1 VSEQAEHLGELLSA
15 QLDGELT
22 AEESELVDA
31 HLASCETCRAE
42 LEATSAVRT
51 ALRQAPAVDPP
62 FGFYERMVRRKASP
76 ARAWRASAAVV
87 GIAAA
92 WIIAIGLVSDPR
104 AGREA
109 PPVDAVRAT
118 LSASG
123 TTTSNADASSA
134 EIALPAQ
141 INGLRRGP
149 AFKTKGGGTLVVF
162 GDSPRSWI
170 GVQTSPH
177 KVDWSKLTGGL
188 RGAVEGIPGNPWRS
202 IDPGAMPAIVYESNG
217 VEVMVAGPVD
227 PAELEAIARQLPPP
241 GDPSLRDRLVEG
253 LRTVLDGW

>member
-1 VSEQAEHLGELLSA
+1 MSEHEHLGELLSA

-22 AEESELVDA
+22 EAEAAEVEA
-31 HLASCETCRAE
+31 HLASCGECRAE

-51 ALRQAPAVDPP
+51 AVRAAPAIDPP
-62 FGFYERMVRRKASP
+62 FGFYERMVRRKTSP
-76 ARAWRASAAVV
+76 ARAWRAGAAVV

-92 WIIAIGLVSDPR
+92 WILVVGLVSDPR
-104 AGREA
+104 ASREA
-109 PPVDAVRAT
+109 PPVDAVRST
-118 LSASG
+118 LAASG
-123 TTTSNADASSA
+123 STAATADPKSA

-141 INGLRRGP
+141 INGLKRGP

-188 RGAVEGIPGNPWRS
+188 RGHVDGIPGNPWRS
-202 IDPGAMPAIVYESNG
+202 VDPGAMPAIVYEANG

-227 PAELEAIARQLPPP
+227 VSELEAIARQLPAPA
-241 GDPSLRDRLVEG
+241 DPSLPDRLAEG
-253 LRTVLDGW
+253 LRAILW

>member
-1 VSEQAEHLGELLSA
+1 VNSVEHLGELLSA

-22 AEESELVDA
+22 AEESAHVDS
-31 HLASCETCRAE
+31 HLASCADCRAE

-51 ALRQAPAVDPP
+51 ALRGAPAIDPP
-62 FGFYERMVRRKASP
+62 FGFYERMVRKKASP
-76 ARAWRASAAVV
+76 ARAWRAGVAVL

-92 WIIAIGLVSDPR
+92 WVVVIGLVADPR
-104 AGREA
+104 AAREA
-109 PPVDAVRAT
+109 PPVEAVRAT
-118 LSASG
+118 LSSPAQQR
-123 TTTSNADASSA
+123 TTDDGGQ
-134 EIALPAQ
+134 IALPAQ
-141 INGLRRGP
+141 INGLKRGP

-188 RGAVEGIPGNPWRS
+188 RGHVDGLPGDPWRS
-202 IDPGAMPAIVYESNG
+202 IDAGAMPAIVYESNG

-227 PAELEAIARQLPPP
+227 VTELEAIARQLPAPA
-241 GDPSLRDRLVEG
+241 DPSLTDRLAEG
-253 LRTVLDGW
+253 LRTLLDGW